1 MPLTVE
7 AYAKLNLTLEVL
19 DQRPDGYHGVASV
32 LQTISLADH
41 LTFRPAGQLSLK
53 CSEAALDNEDNLVL
67 RAAQLLQ
74 EETGTT
80 KGAAIVLEKGIPTA
94 SGLGG
99 GSSDA
104 AATLWALAQLWEL
117 KLSEEQLSSL
127 STRIGSDVPFFLV
140 GGTALARGRG
150 EQITPLPQ
158 VAESWFLVIRPKL
171 DIPEKTATLYGLLNK
186 QHWTRGHATQQLV
199 DALTAGEPLR
209 EAYLYNVFDAVAPD
223 AYPIISQWRR
233 RLLEANPSRP
243 HLAGAGP
250 SLYIPVE
257 SEIQG
262 QHILRQIPQR
272 EGADFFVVHTVPYAH
287 MVSQMQESP

>member
-1 MPLTVE
+1 MPLPVE
-7 AYAKLNLTLEVL
+7 AYGKLNLTLEVL
-19 DQRPDGYHGVASV
+19 GQRPDGYHEVASV
-32 LQTISLADH
+32 LQTISLADR
-41 LTFRPAGQLSLK
+41 LVFRPATQLSLE
-53 CSEAALDNEDNLVL
+53 CSEPSLENEDNLVL
-67 RAAQLLQ
+67 RAARLLQ

-104 AATLWALAQLWEL
+104 AATLWALAQLWKL
-117 KLSEEQLSSL
+117 KLGETQLCSL
-127 STRIGSDVPFFLV
+127 ATRIGSDVPFFLI

-150 EQITPLPQ
+150 EQITPLPP

-171 DIPEKTATLYGLLNK
+171 DIPQKTATLYGLLPK
-186 QHWTRGHATQQLV
+186 HHWTRGHATQRLA

-209 EAYLYNVFDAVAPD
+209 ETSLYNVFDAVSPD
-223 AYPIISQWRR
+223 AFPMISQWRR
-233 RLLEANPSRP
+233 RLLEVAPSRP

-257 SEIQG
+257 TERQG
-262 QHILRQIPQR
+262 QQVLRRLPQR
-272 EGADFFVVHTVPYAH
+272 SEADFFVVRTVRYAHTVSPG
-287 MVSQMQESP
+287 QESP